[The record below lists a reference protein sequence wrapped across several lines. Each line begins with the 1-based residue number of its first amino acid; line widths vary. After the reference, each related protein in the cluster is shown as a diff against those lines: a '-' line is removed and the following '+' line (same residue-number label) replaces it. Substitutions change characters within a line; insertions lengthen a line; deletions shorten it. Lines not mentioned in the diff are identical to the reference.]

1 MKKLLI
7 ASTALVATAGMASAD
22 ITISGHAAAGIY
34 SGLDYTAPVTAV
46 VGALTAAEITALETA
61 HTAAVT
67 NAANQTVGGTTTAL
81 AADTA
86 SSAAEIAV
94 LLSHRNGAGEDATS
108 GVTDTGL
115 AGEIAA
121 LQATMDNT
129 TAALGAPAAGD
140 VTTMA
145 GLVAELAAVDAIIAA
160 RTGTAA
166 AAASNSG
173 DGVYSNAGVDFTMSG
188 ATDNGI
194 SFSATVN
201 IDAGTEVDTGDFELD
216 GPDGGTAGLGAVSM
230 TGTFGTLTFDDAG
243 IDNLYDDD
251 LAAADVSYSTTV
263 GAVSLTIAQ
272 DATAASANANSFS
285 ASTTQ
290 SGMAFTLTG
299 SETAAGTST
308 KLAMAYALNDTVS
321 ISANTDQAAGA
332 ESVQTI
338 GASTTLNG
346 VSVSVSS
353 ANNSTWD
360 VDLGYTAGGFALAY
374 GVDETDAWTA
384 TATSALSS
392 TATFAAG
399 VSSDNEMYAGVSFA
413 F

>member
-22 ITISGHAAAGIY
+22 ITITGHAAAGIY
-34 SGLDYTAPVTAV
+34 SGLDYTAAVKAVT
-46 VGALTAAEITALETA
+46 GAITAAEVTALNKA

-67 NAANQTVGGTTTAL
+67 AKANTNVAGSTVTL

-86 SSAAEIAV
+86 TTAAEMLV
-94 LLSHRNGAGEDATS
+94 LLKHRNGTGEDSS

-115 AGEIAA
+115 VGAIAVQEA
-121 LQATMDNT
+121 LIART
-129 TAALGAPAAGD
+129 TAAVGTPVAGD
-140 VTTMA
+140 VTDLAT
-145 GLVAELAAVDAIIAA
+145 LNAELAALDAIIAA
-160 RTGTAA
+160 ATGTAA
-166 AAASNSG
+166 AAESRSG
-173 DGVYSNAGVDFTMSG
+173 DGVYSNAGVDFTLSG

-216 GPDGGTAGLGAVSM
+216 GADGGTAGLGAVAM

-263 GAVSLTIAQ
+263 GSVSLTIAQ
-272 DATAASANANSFS
+272 DATSGSANANSFK

-290 SGMAFTLTG
+290 SGMGFTLTG
-299 SETAAGTST
+299 SETAAGTSA
-308 KLAMAYALNDTVS
+308 KLAMTYALNDTVS
-321 ISANTDQAAGA
+321 ISANSDQAAGA

-360 VDLGYTAGGFALAY
+360 VDLGYTVGGFALTY

-384 TATSALSS
+384 TATSALGGGAS
-392 TATFAAG
+392 FAAG

>member
-7 ASTALVATAGMASAD
+7 ATTALVATAGMASAD
-22 ITISGHAAAGIY
+22 ITITGHAAAGIY
-34 SGLDYTAPVTAV
+34 SSLNYTAPVAAV
-46 VGALTAAEITALETA
+46 AGTITAAEVTALNLA

-67 NAANQTVGGTTTAL
+67 KAANGGSDL

-86 SSAAEIAV
+86 TADTEIAA
-94 LLSHRNGAGEDATS
+94 LLAHRNGSGEGND

-115 AGEIAA
+115 AGEIAVVEA
-121 LQATMDNT
+121 RIADDIAATGVAVATDT
-129 TAALGAPAAGD
+129 SSLKTKK
-140 VTTMA
+140 
-145 GLVAELAAVDAIIAA
+145 AELAAIDAIIAA
-160 RTGTAA
+160 ATGTAP
-166 AAASNSG
+166 AASTNSG
-173 DGVYSNAGVDFTMSG
+173 DGVYSNAGVDFTMTG

-216 GPDGGTAGLGAVSM
+216 GADGGTAGLGAVSM

-263 GAVSLTIAQ
+263 GSVSLTIAQ
-272 DATAASANANSFS
+272 DATAASANANSFK

-321 ISANTDQAAGA
+321 ISANTDQVAGA

-384 TATSALSS
+384 TATSALGGG
-392 TATFAAG
+392 ATFAAG
-399 VSSDNEMYAGVSFA
+399 VSSENEMYAGVSFA